1 MKIEKLTIRDLQ
13 EVKSMLPEGRY
24 DTNMKEL
31 IDNIQK
37 EGFQYKAVDATT
49 GKMLAGFI
57 AYLECDGTGYISEVM
72 SDGSFVG
79 RKGLRALV
87 AKFNEDMKCIPFYFE
102 VHGKAYMSKR
112 VYVDYYK
119 SEYIDIKLYT
129 GN

>member
-13 EVKSMLPEGRY
+13 EVKSMLPQGKY
-24 DTNMKEL
+24 DKNMKDL
-31 IDNIQK
+31 INDIQR
-37 EGFQYKAVDATT
+37 EGFQYKAVDDA

-87 AKFNEDMKCIPFYFE
+87 AKFNEDMESIPFYFE
-102 VHGKAYMSKR
+102 VYGKAYWSKR

>member
-37 EGFQYKAVDATT
+37 EGFQYKAVDAT

-57 AYLECDGTGYISEVM
+57 AYLERDGTGYISEVM

-102 VHGKAYMSKR
+102 VYGKAYVSKR
-112 VYVDYYK
+112 VYADYYK

>member
-13 EVKSMLPEGRY
+13 EVKSMLPQGKY
-24 DTNMKEL
+24 DRNMKDL
-31 IDNIQK
+31 IDDIQR
-37 EGFQYKAVDATT
+37 EGFQYKAVDDT
-49 GKMLAGFI
+49 GKMIAGVI
-57 AYLECDGTGYISEVM
+57 TYLECDGTGYISEVM

-102 VHGKAYMSKR
+102 VYGKAYVSKR

-119 SEYIDIKLYT
+119 SEYIDIKFYT

>member
-13 EVKSMLPEGRY
+13 EVKSMLPEGKY

-31 IDNIQK
+31 IDDIQR
-37 EGFQYKAVDATT
+37 EGFQYKAVDAT

-57 AYLECDGTGYISEVM
+57 AYLKSDGTGYISEVM

-102 VHGKAYMSKR
+102 VYGKAYVSKR
-112 VYVDYYK
+112 VHVDYYK

>member
-31 IDNIQK
+31 IDNIQR
-37 EGFQYKAVDATT
+37 EGFQYKAVDAT

-57 AYLECDGTGYISEVM
+57 AYLGCDGTGYISEVM

-102 VHGKAYMSKR
+102 VYGKAYVRKR

-119 SEYIDIKLYT
+119 SEYIDIKFYT